1 LAKVIRK
8 DAWAKI
14 VFQRKDR
21 GWLRLSYCKINR
33 KGDKFVIDMIGAATI
48 ANPKGAVEAI
58 KARLSELQE
67 RFLLFTPL

>member
-1 LAKVIRK
+1 MLE
-8 DAWAKI
+8 
-14 VFQRKDR
+14 QRLYFNVKTEV
-21 GWLRLSYCKINR
+21 GWDNLTAKINR